1 VKSGVLNSPGAS
13 GPTVFLAAEIGVG
26 IRYFCQTGILRELV
40 GRGLNVVVIVPN
52 ADEVTELLAGEFPTV
67 AVEKLR
73 RDRLDHAF
81 TAGSFLWLRSIAYVC
96 MNHLRMTGMSSRM
109 NLAVARDIRMLDER
123 RWRATGSR
131 LRYLIPLLRASSM
144 VLRTS
149 RSARKVFESLLAR
162 RPLDHFHADL
172 FGKYSPSLVVA
183 SSPGWWPSEE
193 AILREANA
201 RAIAT
206 LGVVPGWD
214 HPCSRG
220 LPGARPT
227 RVAVWSEIHR
237 AEFVLGSDFDES
249 AVGISGPAHFDV
261 YRDPAA
267 VLSREAYMERHNL
280 DPGRRLITFGCSFV
294 GLSPNLMIVQ
304 ALAEAVASDA
314 FGMPVQ
320 LLIRLHPSHLK
331 PGVGKYREVRDEGA
345 RLRELA
351 DKFPNVRLDAPL
363 LGREGVA
370 NYTTPADARSLA
382 SLFAHTDVF
391 VTLFSTMVLESCF
404 NDVPVV
410 AAAFDPPDSN
420 LEDFLPITEA
430 LDWPTHDRI
439 IRSGAASVATDPQAL
454 VDAVRRYLHQPQL
467 HSSERRRFAEQECT
481 FVDGRCAE
489 RVADLIDSLARA
501 ATLSPAGTSERLV
514 RGGVRSF
521 EIPASQLE

>member
-1 VKSGVLNSPGAS
+1 MNSGLRGPVSAS

-26 IRYFCQTGILRELV
+26 IRYFCQTGILPELV
-40 GRGLNVVVIVPN
+40 ARGLNVVVIVPN
-52 ADEVTELLAGEFPTV
+52 PDEVTELLGSEFPTV
-67 AVEKLR
+67 RVERLR
-73 RDRLDHAF
+73 RDRLDEAF
-81 TAGSFLWLRSIAYVC
+81 TAGSFIWLRSIAYVC
-96 MNHLRMTGMSSRM
+96 MNHLRMTGMSKRM
-109 NLAVARDIRMLDER
+109 NLAVARDIRTLDER
-123 RWRATGSR
+123 RWRATRSR
-131 LRYLIPLLRASSM
+131 VRYLIPLLRTAAM
-144 VLRTS
+144 LLNTF
-149 RSARKVFESLLAR
+149 RSARKFFEFLQTRL
-162 RPLDHFHADL
+162 PLDHFHTDL

-193 AILREANA
+193 AILREAKA
-201 RAIAT
+201 REIPT

-227 RVAVWSEIHR
+227 RIAAWSEIHR
-237 AEFVLGSDFDES
+237 TELVLGSDFDES
-249 AVGISGPAHFDV
+249 AVGVSGPAHFDV

-267 VLSREAYMERHNL
+267 VSPRASYLERHKL

-294 GLSPNLMIVQ
+294 GLSPNLMIVE

-314 FGMPVQ
+314 FGIPVQ

-345 RLRELA
+345 KLRELA
-351 DKFPNVRLDAPL
+351 DRFTHVRIDAPL

-370 NYTTPADARSLA
+370 NYTNPADAGSLA

-410 AAAFDPPDSN
+410 ATAFDPPDSQ
-420 LEDFLPITEA
+420 LADFLPITEA

-439 IRSGAASVATDPQAL
+439 IRSGAASVVSDPREL
-454 VDAVRRYLHQPQL
+454 IDAVRRYLDQPQL
-467 HSSERRRFAEQECT
+467 HSRERRQFAEQECT
-481 FVDGRCAE
+481 FLDGRCSE
-489 RVADLIDSLARA
+489 RLADLIDNFARA
-501 ATLSPAGTSERLV
+501 ATLAPAGQSERVV
-514 RGGVRSF
+514 RGRLRSF
-521 EIPASQLE
+521 EVSTSQLE